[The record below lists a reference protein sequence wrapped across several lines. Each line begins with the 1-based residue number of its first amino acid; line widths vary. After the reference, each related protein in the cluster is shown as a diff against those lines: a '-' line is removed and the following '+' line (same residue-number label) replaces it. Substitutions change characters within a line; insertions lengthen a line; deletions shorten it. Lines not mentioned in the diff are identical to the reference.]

1 MQIKKAYCPPEIV
14 EKNPVVD
21 YATSIVMGYY
31 GYITIII
38 NDEPHVYNTK
48 EALETDYLSGKIHPS
63 DLKPAVT
70 EAINKILEPVRLHFS
85 SGEPKAL
92 LEKVKKFQIT
102 R

>member
-1 MQIKKAYCPPEIV
+1 MI

-21 YATSIVMGYY
+21 YAVSIVMGYY
-31 GYITIII
+31 GSITITIS
-38 NDEPHVYNTK
+38 NEPHVYTTK
-48 EALETDYLSGKIHPS
+48 ESLETDYLSGKIHPS

-70 EAINKILEPVRLHFS
+70 EAINKILEPVRLHFA

-92 LEKVKKFQIT
+92 LEKVKKFQVT